1 MTQTGPSKSERVAGV
16 ALPLL
21 FVVGTI
27 IFAVSYRSVFS
38 IVFAVFA
45 AIMIPVSILR
55 SRKVAEKEMI
65 RRLLH
70 RGGASQCSGRTGE
83 DKPNDPSPKVETLW
97 RETVWQRQLL

>member
-65 RRLLH
+65 RRLD
-70 RGGASQCSGRTGE
+70 RAMATKD
-83 DKPNDPSPKVETLW
+83 DKSDP
-97 RETVWQRQLL
+97 REMARWVP